1 VKGNSIRINV
11 LLLFMLLIVIY
22 FAGCGDKELSSKWRT
37 QNITIDGNDSDWSNS
52 LVFYDEINSLVG
64 IQNDKD
70 YLYLCLV
77 TSDQQLERK
86 IFTTGITIWFDNSD
100 KGDKKFG
107 IRYPL
112 MAKNMDRDAFENG
125 DDQGEGRRLNPDD
138 GRETPSD
145 KRQSAGFPN
154 RDNMEDKFL
163 KNQTEIEVID
173 ANNESTRYPIAQ
185 LKGVQLKMTVKDY
198 RMVYEFRIPIAMK
211 NEYSYAVGAVSGSTI
226 SVGLETG
233 TQEIKKNKNFSDRNL
248 GEGGEDPSQ
257 GSGEGTSGGDDY
269 GGQGS
274 GMHSGGRGHSHNGSQ
289 GASKGFSTQ
298 PLNFW
303 ADVKLSTGSN

>member
-1 VKGNSIRINV
+1 VKGNGIRITV
-11 LLLFMLLIVIY
+11 LLLFMLFIVIY
-22 FAGCGDKELSSKWRT
+22 FAGCGDTELNSKWRT

-52 LVFYDEINSLVG
+52 LVFYNEINSLVG
-64 IQNDKD
+64 VQNDRD

-86 IFTTGITIWFDNSD
+86 IFTTGITIWFDNTD

-112 MAKNMDRDAFENG
+112 MAKNMNRDAFENG
-125 DDQGEGRRLNPDD
+125 DDQAEGRRTNPDD

-145 KRQSAGFPN
+145 NRLAAGFPGREN
-154 RDNMEDKFL
+154 TEDKFL

-211 NEYSYAVGAVSGSTI
+211 NEYSYAVGAASGSTI

-233 TQEIKKNKNFSDRNL
+233 TQEAKRNKNFSDRGA
-248 GEGGEDPSQ
+248 GEGGDDPSQ
-257 GSGEGTSGGDDY
+257 GSGDGMSGGDNY
-269 GGQGS
+269 GGQGN
-274 GMHSGGRGHSHNGSQ
+274 GMHSGGRGRSHTGGQ
-289 GASKGFSTQ
+289 VKGASTQ